1 MTDRRHA
8 PSSYARFMSSVDE
21 AGGVPCQ
28 EFPEVFFP
36 EDFPEKLTREAAI
49 ASARLLCSGC
59 PVRLACFEYAVS
71 SNQRFGIWAG
81 TLPSER

>member
-1 MTDRRHA
+1 
-8 PSSYARFMSSVDE
+8 MSLVDE

-28 EFPEVFFP
+28 DLPEVFFP
-36 EDFPEKLTREAAI
+36 EDFPEKPTRDAAI
-49 ASARLLCSGC
+49 AAARLLCSDC
-59 PVRLACFEYAVS
+59 PLRLVCFEYAVS